1 MRQPKSITA
10 VGREQNIVMALK
22 FSDKLSLL
30 RHMKR
35 WTIKHM
41 AEKIGVSPDRMEY
54 LLAGK
59 HEPKAADVMRIM
71 NALEIY
77 FDPEDFEGEG
87 VPQRPKI

>member
-1 MRQPKSITA
+1 MRQPKKITA
-10 VGREQNIVMALK
+10 VDRERNLIMALK

-35 WTIKHM
+35 WTIRQM

-87 VPQRPKI
+87 VPERPRL